1 MADTVTV
8 KLKGDARDLNSKLA
22 KVQRGLAGVH
32 KSSALAR
39 KSLGSITRTAVS
51 VGNALVVA
59 STALTAFATAAAV
72 RSIINVTTEMEGFRA
87 QLTTYLGDQKL
98 ANAELERL
106 GKLANSL
113 PQDIGDLTQ
122 AFTVFT
128 RFGLNTSNEAMTAFA
143 NIASA
148 NSKSI
153 VQFAEAVADSLT
165 GEFERLK
172 EFGIKV
178 SNENGKLIARIGEDT
193 VAVATSASEL
203 TKQLTALGEE
213 GGRFAGAAE
222 AQANTLS
229 TALSN
234 LRGALF
240 LAADE
245 VGQGGFGAAVAEA
258 ARQITDYINNNDELI
273 QQISVDLTT
282 AFIFLKDVIKIVIAN
297 IDLLAY
303 AFIALVGISI
313 GAKIAA
319 IASVMGG
326 ALVGSVILATKAFRM
341 FTLAVKRNPIIFAAV
356 AVVTGLNKISES
368 FDVFEQALDG
378 PKKKLDETGEAFDD
392 LSKEQ
397 NAFQKLLAEGQAII
411 DRASGG
417 ISDLKSAYAEARA
430 EAKRFAEQ
438 AALNNESYTEQQ
450 VEAIRA
456 AKEIENLAKVEE
468 AFRLKQQGYIDTAIA
483 SKEAELQIEQ
493 QRLAM
498 INSTTAEIEAE
509 VTALKAMEAAKKANA
524 DITQETLT
532 QLGEEVR
539 DRALLIETTKA
550 QIALETQLVQAR
562 LTAGDALGGS
572 IAQQK
577 REIEELNKLMSQTQ
591 GDPGELTGVLLQ
603 KEKQLRKE
611 ILELIGDGAGAL
623 EKQQEIEIDR
633 IEYLRDQQIINAE
646 EAGRAVAQINRKY
659 ADEIHDYKIQKMED
673 ELARELE
680 MNGIRAEINGKDVEL
695 LKVNRETA
703 KKIARD
709 RTEFEKKT
717 EFDKTQFFLE
727 QGATV
732 FNALGA
738 QNRKAFEAAKAM
750 NIAVAIMNTYRAATI
765 ALASYPPPFN
775 FIAMAASIATG
786 FAQVSAIRSQQFS
799 GRALGGG
806 VMGGGSYLVGERG
819 PEIFTPATNGGIT
832 NNSDLN
838 RMGGTT
844 EVNFTIVANDTRGF
858 DELLTERRG
867 LITQII
873 ADANLE
879 RGRR

>member
-39 KSLGSITRTAVS
+39 KGLGSIGKTAVR

-59 STALTAFATAAAV
+59 STALAAFATAAAV
-72 RSIINVTTEMEGFRA
+72 RSIISVTTEMEGFRA
-87 QLTTYLGDQKL
+87 QLTTYLGDQRL
-98 ANAELERL
+98 ANAEMERL

-122 AFTVFT
+122 AFVVFT
-128 RFGLNTSNEAMTAFA
+128 RFGIGTSNDEMTAFA
-143 NIASA
+143 NIAAA
-148 NSKSI
+148 NSKS
-153 VQFAEAVADSLT
+153 VAQFAEAVADSLT

-178 SNENGKLIARIGEDT
+178 SQENGKFIGRIGDDV
-193 VAVATSASEL
+193 VAVGTSASDL
-203 TKQLTALGEE
+203 TKQLTALGQEN
-213 GGRFAGAAE
+213 GRFAGAAA
-222 AQANTLS
+222 AQADTLG

-234 LRGALF
+234 LRGSLY
-240 LAADE
+240 LAADA
-245 VGQGGFGAAVAEA
+245 VGQGGFGAAIAEA
-258 ARQITDYINNNDELI
+258 ARQVTDYITNNEELVR
-273 QQISVDLTT
+273 QLSVDLTT
-282 AFIFLKDVIKIVIAN
+282 AFIFLKDVLKVVIAN

-303 AFIALVGISI
+303 AFIALIAISI

-319 IASVMGG
+319 IASVLGSVLAG
-326 ALVGSVILATKAFRM
+326 ALILATKAVVLFN
-341 FTLAVKRNPIIFAAV
+341 LAIKRNPIIFGVSMVILGITKV
-356 AVVTGLNKISES
+356 AGS
-368 FDVFEQALDG
+368 FDVFSEAAKG
-378 PKKKLDETGEAFDD
+378 AAGGAKLAGDETND
-392 LSKEQ
+392 LAKEQ
-397 NAFQKLLAEGQAII
+397 TTFQKIMAAGNGLLE
-411 DRASGG
+411 RASGG
-417 ISDLKSAYAEARA
+417 VSDLKQAYAEARA
-430 EAKRFAEQ
+430 EAQRFADE
-438 AALNNESYTEQQ
+438 AAKNNKSYSATQIA
-450 VEAIRA
+450 AIKA
-456 AKEIENLAKVEE
+456 AKEIENNAKVDKAYRE
-468 AFRLKQQGYIDTAIA
+468 KQQGYIQTAMLA
-483 SKEAELQIEQ
+483 TQQELDLQ
-493 QRLAM
+493 QKRLEM
-498 INSTTAEIEAE
+498 INNTAVEIAAEEA
-509 VTALKAMEAAKKANA
+509 VIKAVSAAKKAYA
-524 DITQETLT
+524 DITEETLQ
-532 QLGEEVR
+532 QLGQEMR
-539 DRALLIETTKA
+539 DRTTLIETTKA
-550 QIALETQLVQAR
+550 QIALETQLAAAR

-572 IAQQK
+572 IATQK

-611 ILELIGDGAGAL
+611 ILELIGAGAGAL

-680 MNGIRAEINGKDVEL
+680 MNGIRTQLGGKDVEL

-709 RTEFEKKT
+709 KTEFEKKT

-786 FAQVSAIRSQQFS
+786 FAQVAAIRSQQFS

-819 PEIFTPATNGGIT
+819 PEIFSPATNGGIT
-832 NNSDLN
+832 RNSDIN
-838 RMGGTT
+838 SGGTT

-858 DELLTERRG
+858 DQLLTERRG